1 MSNNKQYMYLVY
13 YSQGVWD
20 DHVDINIFVTHDE
33 IKAQAYVNKF
43 NTMLNKW
50 KAYYKETVDTE
61 NAWKLAHID
70 AKVNR
75 AYQIMEVN
83 RAYIETIEIR

>member
-20 DHVDINIFVTHDE
+20 EHVDINIFVTHDE
-33 IKAQAYVNKF
+33 TKAQAYINKF
-43 NTMLNKW
+43 NTLLSKW
-50 KAYYKETVDTE
+50 KSYSQQIAEYE

-83 RAYIETIEIR
+83 KAYIEKIEIR

>member
-1 MSNNKQYMYLVY
+1 MSNNKQYAYLVY

-20 DHVDINIFVTHDE
+20 EHVDINIFVTHDE
-33 IKAQAYVNKF
+33 TKAQAYVDKF
-43 NTMLNKW
+43 NIMLNKW
-50 KAYYKETVDTE
+50 KTYSQQVADAE
-61 NAWKLAHID
+61 NAWIIAHLD

-83 RAYIETIEIR
+83 KAYIEKIELR